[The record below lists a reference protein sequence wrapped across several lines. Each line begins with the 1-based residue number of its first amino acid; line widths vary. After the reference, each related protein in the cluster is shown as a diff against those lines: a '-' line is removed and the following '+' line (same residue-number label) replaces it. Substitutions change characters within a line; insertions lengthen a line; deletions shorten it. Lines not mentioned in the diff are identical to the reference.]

1 MKNKIKWDLEIGN
14 ASHCI
19 RGSEA
24 IVSVAVVLRDACIKA
39 PHSIGK
45 TWIHWD
51 GKGSLRARR
60 ESGTVF
66 FSWET
71 DVETDVTSVQFAGIA
86 EAVLE
91 VSKIV
96 GRRKTRSKRARK
108 GGE

>member
-1 MKNKIKWDLEIGN
+1 MKNKIEWDLEIGN

-39 PHSIGK
+39 PHSIGR
-45 TWIHWD
+45 TWIYWD

-71 DVETDVTSVQFAGIA
+71 DVTSVRFAGIA

-108 GGE
+108 DGV